1 MQEHKLRRLSMLA
14 KSLNPWNDRPASM
27 PKDLREE
34 YGFMMQAV
42 FSEFEDFADL
52 GMRFLG
58 FTLTDMQ
65 RDIARYMQYG
75 PRQCMVAAQRGEAKS
90 TLAALFAVW
99 SLIQDWNHHV
109 LIVSGGETQ
118 ASEVALLVIQLIERW
133 GILCYLRPDRSRGDR
148 TSYEHY
154 DIHCDLREVNK
165 SPSVACVGITAQL
178 QGKRAS
184 LLIPDD

>member
-1 MQEHKLRRLSMLA
+1 MQERKIHRLGLVAQSIA
-14 KSLNPWNDRPASM
+14 TWTDRPAMM

-34 YGFMMQAV
+34 YGFMMQAI

-58 FTLTDMQ
+58 YTLTDMQ

-75 PRQCMVAAQRGEAKS
+75 PRQSMVAAQRGEAKS

-99 SLIQDWNHHV
+99 RLIQDWNEWV

-154 DIHCDLREVNK
+154 DIHCDLRTVSK

-178 QGKRAS
+178 QGKRAT